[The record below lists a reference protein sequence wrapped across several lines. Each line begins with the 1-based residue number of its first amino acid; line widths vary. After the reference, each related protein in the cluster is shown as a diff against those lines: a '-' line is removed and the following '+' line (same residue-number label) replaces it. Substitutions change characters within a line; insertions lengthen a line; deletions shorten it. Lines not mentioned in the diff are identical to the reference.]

1 MKNNNRSKFQ
11 SIYHNIVFIEKKRKI
26 YLEKGYCI
34 EEWTKFK
41 NLYLETNQI
50 TKIVRAKISSTIH
63 FASTTP
69 LILVSFLYARTVA
82 NKRSRSQSCKE
93 ERDERTRKVSRSN
106 RATNRHVRFN
116 KFPVDMSWNCECIMH
131 RFSHLSR

>member
-1 MKNNNRSKFQ
+1 MDERS
-11 SIYHNIVFIEKKRKI
+11 
-26 YLEKGYCI
+26 L
-34 EEWTKFK
+34 

-50 TKIVRAKISSTIH
+50 TKIVRAKVSSTIH

-82 NKRSRSQSCKE
+82 NKRSRSQSCKK
-93 ERDERTRKVSRSN
+93 ERDEKTRKVFRSN

-116 KFPVDMSWNCECIMH
+116 KFSVDISLNCECILFTDLVAFLV
-131 RFSHLSR
+131 RILTLIARARY